1 MGSVD
6 ELKYCQTDKPEFL
19 PLDLDL
25 ISRDY
30 LTFIITE
37 VQPTYFVAESFEKAK
52 IQVDEY
58 CKKMTTPFNASYN

>member
-52 IQVDEY
+52 
-58 CKKMTTPFNASYN
+58 M